1 MSFSKEW
8 DQRYRENT
16 HLAIW
21 PWSDLVSLVRRY
33 CRDVSSATR
42 VLELGCGAGAN
53 IPFFQADNVQ
63 YHAVEGSAAMV
74 RALRAKFG
82 VFGSRVEQGDFTTSL
97 PFEAGF
103 DIVVDRAS
111 LTHNSTAAIE
121 ASLALVWRVLKPG
134 AHFIGVDWFST
145 RSSEFSRGQSAADP
159 YTRAGYTQ
167 GPFAGTGRVHFSDE
181 GHLRA
186 LFAHFELQ
194 LLEEKVVRQVVP
206 EESQFATWNL
216 VARKPDV

>member
-1 MSFSKEW
+1 M
-8 DQRYRENT
+8 
-16 HLAIW
+16 W

-33 CRDVSSATR
+33 CRDVNTRTR

-53 IPFFQADNVQ
+53 IPFFRADNVQ
-63 YHAVEGSAAMV
+63 YHAMEGSASMV
-74 RALRAKFG
+74 RLLRAKFG
-82 VFGSRVEQGDFTTSL
+82 EFGSRIEQGDFTRAL
-97 PFEAGF
+97 PFEPGF

-121 ASLALVWRVLKPG
+121 AALALVWRVLKPG

-145 RSSEFSRGQSAADP
+145 QSNEFSRGQGTADP
-159 YTRAGYTQ
+159 YTRTGYAQ

-186 LFAHFELQ
+186 LFSRFELV
-194 LLEEKVVRQVVP
+194 LLEEKLVRQVVP
-206 EESQFATWNL
+206 REDQFACWNL